1 MNDLNYFEELPA
13 AITVCD
19 RDGIIV
25 YMNQKSIA
33 NFAKDGGAALI
44 GRSLYDCHP
53 GASKEKLR
61 ALIESQK
68 INTYTIEKNGVHKM
82 IYQTPWFADGVFS
95 GLIEF
100 SFEIPAEVPHFVRD

>member
-1 MNDLNYFEELPA
+1 MSDTDFFAGLPA

-19 RDGIIV
+19 REGIIL
-25 YMNQKSIA
+25 YMNQKSIET
-33 NFAKDGGAALI
+33 FARDGGAALI

-61 ALIESQK
+61 ALIEGQK
-68 INTYTIEKNGVHKM
+68 INTYTIEKDGVHKM
-82 IYQTPWFADGVFS
+82 IYHTPWYAEGEFR

-100 SFEIPAEVPHFVRD
+100 SFEIPAEMPHIVRN